1 MFLPLEHKKLN
12 LYAVSKKI
20 VYSCHELTHNIVS
33 EEKGFISEQ
42 VRKAALIA
50 HTNII
55 KGLYTKKKKRKRR
68 FFKTAMKAYVL
79 VDAGLEMVLELRWAT
94 ADNMVEIEKDLQKA
108 FNNLRK
114 KRKK

>member
-50 HTNII
+50 QANIT
-55 KGLYTKKKKRKRR
+55 KALYFKKKKRKRR
-68 FFKTAMKAYVL
+68 LFKKAMKAYVL
-79 VDAGLEMVLELRWAT
+79 VDAGLEMILELRWAT
-94 ADNMVEIEKDLQKA
+94 ANDMFELEKDMQAA
-108 FNNLRK
+108 FISLRK
-114 KRKK
+114 KSKK